1 MWCRVTL
8 CTGLELSDCAGDFIE
23 HCVEIVVDVFVH
35 YAMKSDSKRFD
46 VMLPVLVVDSS
57 KRSKMAIPVDLNREF
72 QFRAIEVDNEL
83 VDAVLSPELVAEHL
97 PV

>member
-1 MWCRVTL
+1 MTL

-35 YAMKSDSKRFD
+35 YAMKPDAKGLN
-46 VMLPVLVVDSS
+46 VMLAVPVVDSS
-57 KRSKMAIPVDLNREF
+57 KRSEMTIAVDFNSQF
-72 QFRAIEVDNEL
+72 QCRAIEIDDVL